1 MPLISS
7 VSGIRG
13 TIGGMPG
20 DSLSPSD
27 LIAFTG
33 AYARWLQLKSPKPKV
48 VIGRDAR
55 VSGEMVNDLVSGNLR
70 AMGVDVIQTGLST
83 TPTVEMA
90 VIQCSANGGIVLS
103 ASHNPANWNALKLL
117 NDRGEFLSSED
128 GAWVLERAASR
139 TEVMPG
145 IESIGVKIEYNTSLQ
160 DHVAAIIQHPLVD
173 VQAIKNKRF
182 RIAADCINS
191 TGSLALPILFE
202 ALGVEYV
209 LINDDLSGMFAHD
222 PEPLSNHLTA
232 LKDIVKTGFDLGIAV
247 DPDVDRLALI
257 DEGGRYIGEEYSL
270 VLVADYVLDHRTG
283 NAVSNLS
290 SSRALRDVVLA
301 KGGGYFAS
309 AVGEVHVV
317 QKMKD
322 VEAVIGGEGNGGII
336 VPDLHYGRDAL
347 IGIALA
353 LSKLA
358 IDHTPL
364 SRLRDRYPNYVMEK
378 RKFLLGNHVD
388 TTAILDHLAK
398 ALQEA
403 EPDLTD
409 GIKVDYPEGWV
420 QVRRSNTEPVLR
432 IYSEAR
438 DAQTAGKLADDIQK
452 LLHRFNA
459 RT

>member
-1 MPLISS
+1 MPLICS

-27 LIAFTG
+27 LIGFTG
-33 AYARWLQLKSPKPKV
+33 AYARWLLLKSSRPKV

-55 VSGEMVNDLVSGNLR
+55 VSGEMVNDLVTGTLR

-90 VIQCSANGGIVLS
+90 VVHCSADGGIVLS

-117 NDRGEFLSSED
+117 NARGEFLSPED
-128 GAWVLERAASR
+128 GAWVLERAALR
-139 TEVMPG
+139 AEAMPG
-145 IESIGVKIEYNTSLQ
+145 IESLGGMFEYNTSLQ
-160 DHVAAIIQHPLVD
+160 DHVAAILRHPLVN
-173 VQAIKNKRF
+173 VQAIKNRRF
-182 RIAADCINS
+182 RVVADCINS
-191 TGSLALPILFE
+191 TGALAMPRLFE

-209 LINDDLSGMFAHD
+209 LINDDLSGLFAHD
-222 PEPLSNHLTA
+222 PEPLSHHLTT
-232 LKDIVKTGFDLGIAV
+232 LKDLVKTGFDLGIAV

-257 DEGGRYIGEEYSL
+257 DEGGRYIGEEYTL
-270 VLVADYVLDHRTG
+270 VLVADYVLDHRSG

-309 AVGEVHVV
+309 AVGEAHVV
-317 QKMKD
+317 RKMKE

-358 IDHTPL
+358 VDSVAL
-364 SRLRDRYPNYVMEK
+364 SKLRDRYPDYVMEK
-378 RKFLLGNHVD
+378 RKYQVGIHVD
-388 TTAILDHLAK
+388 PKALMDYLAE

-420 QVRRSNTEPVLR
+420 QVRKSNTEPILR

-438 DAQTAGKLADDIQK
+438 DVQTAGTLADDIQK
-452 LLHRFNA
+452 LLQRFNA
-459 RT
+459 QA